1 MFRLAVDIA
10 TLDLLPSDDAE
21 PQVNKQAK
29 RMLGERLTW
38 LFDNEKLPKRLKDL
52 ASVVKDDGND
62 AAHRGT
68 VDKKSAE
75 ELVEFTERLLTELYT
90 EPAKIKSAMDRRSTA
105 RKERENQEHP

>member
-21 PQVNKQAK
+21 PQIKQAK
-29 RMLGERLTW
+29 RMLGQRLTW

-52 ASVVKDDGND
+52 ASIVKDDGND

-90 EPAKIKSAMDRRSTA
+90 EPIKITSAMNRRSTA
-105 RKERENQEHP
+105 RKERENQERP